1 LRSVLDIENIS
12 FGYSKDILL
21 FNDFS
26 LTLNVGEIKAIVGP
40 SGVGKSTLFELILGH
55 RKSHTGSIRALS
67 LSQVFQDPYSSFHPT
82 YTIRDQISEVTSM
95 EGYNVLLEQ
104 MGLEESHLDTLP
116 HKLSGGQLQRCSIL
130 RALLM
135 KPKLLLLDEPTSAL
149 DNLNQLDI
157 MKLIVE
163 YIDGMGVL
171 LITHDGDLARWCADE
186 IITLGNVE
194 TDNSPILPLILSQ
207 RD

>member
-1 LRSVLDIENIS
+1 LSQNILEIENLS
-12 FGYSKDILL
+12 FGYSHEKKI

-26 LTLNVGEIKAIVGP
+26 LSLKQGEIKAIVGP
-40 SGVGKSTLFELILGH
+40 SGVGKSTLFELILG
-55 RKSHTGSIRALS
+55 RLTPQKGIIKVST

-82 YTIRDQISEVTSM
+82 YTIREQISDVTSM
-95 EGYNVLLEQ
+95 EGYKNLLSQ
-104 MGLEESHLDTLP
+104 MGLEESYLDVLP

-135 KPKLLLLDEPTSAL
+135 KPQLLLLDEPTSAL

-163 YIDGMGVL
+163 HLEGTGVL
-171 LITHDGDLARWCADE
+171 LITHDENLAQWCANE
-186 IITLGNVE
+186 IVTLA
-194 TDNSPILPLILSQ
+194 
-207 RD
+207 

>member
-1 LRSVLDIENIS
+1 MKSVLDIENIS
-12 FGYSKDILL
+12 FGYSKDISI
-21 FNDFS
+21 FENFS
-26 LTLNVGEIKAIVGP
+26 LTLSEGEIKAIVGP
-40 SGVGKSTLFELILGH
+40 SGVGKSTLFELILGY
-55 RKSHTGSIRALS
+55 RKPMNGTIRSLS

-82 YTIRDQISEVTSM
+82 YRVREQIMEVTTM
-95 EGYNVLLEQ
+95 EGYQVLLEQ
-104 MGLEESHLDTLP
+104 MGLEEAHLDTLP

-157 MKLIVE
+157 MKLIVKNIE
-163 YIDGMGVL
+163 GMGVL

-186 IITLGNVE
+186 VIVLTQPITK
-194 TDNSPILPLILSQ
+194 
-207 RD
+207 